1 MLYKS
6 ERDFGDDAVLDHAR
20 NLKVLIA
27 CGRAIANF
35 LKWRAKH
42 TKWETSERNI
52 IFMSF
57 FIFSFSCAP
66 PPCAASFC
74 VFEANWKAR
83 TYAKYTREEQY
94 IRVCSFSIYS
104 GVSFRAYLA
113 PRILRVLTSTRLKK
127 AKNDAC
133 TEAYAKH
140 LNPLKND

>member
-27 CGRAIANF
+27 CGRTTAIF
-35 LKWRAKH
+35 W
-42 TKWETSERNI
+42 TEERNTRSEKQARGTL
-52 IFMSF
+52 FSCLFSF
-57 FIFSFSCAP
+57 FRLVARLHHAPLPFAFLRRTERRELCKIHSRGTICSCVP
-66 PPCAASFC
+66 FWLIQASP
-74 VFEANWKAR
+74 
-83 TYAKYTREEQY
+83 
-94 IRVCSFSIYS
+94 
-104 GVSFRAYLA
+104 FRAYLA
-113 PRILRVLTSTRLKK
+113 PRILHSLASTRLKK

>member
-27 CGRAIANF
+27 CGRATAILN
-35 LKWRAKH
+35 WRAKH

-66 PPCAASFC
+66 PSCAASFC

-83 TYAKYTREEQY
+83 TMQNTRE
-94 IRVCSFSIYS
+94 RNNMFVCSFSLVQAS
-104 GVSFRAYLA
+104 PFRAYLA
-113 PRILRVLTSTRLKK
+113 PRILHSLASTRLKK

-140 LNPLKND
+140 LNPLRNDLL

>member
-27 CGRAIANF
+27 CGRATAILN
-35 LKWRAKH
+35 WRAKH

-74 VFEANWKAR
+74 VFEANWRRELCKIHAR
-83 TYAKYTREEQY
+83 GT
-94 IRVCSFSIYS
+94 ICSCVPFSLIQAS
-104 GVSFRAYLA
+104 PFRAYLA
-113 PRILRVLTSTRLKK
+113 PRILHSLASTRLKK

-140 LNPLKND
+140 LNPLRNDLL

>member
-27 CGRAIANF
+27 CGRAFANF

-83 TYAKYTREEQY
+83 TMQNTRERNN
-94 IRVCSFSIYS
+94 IFVCVPFPFIQASP
-104 GVSFRAYLA
+104 FRAYLA
-113 PRILRVLTSTRLKK
+113 PSILHALASTRLKK

-140 LNPLKND
+140 LNPLKNG